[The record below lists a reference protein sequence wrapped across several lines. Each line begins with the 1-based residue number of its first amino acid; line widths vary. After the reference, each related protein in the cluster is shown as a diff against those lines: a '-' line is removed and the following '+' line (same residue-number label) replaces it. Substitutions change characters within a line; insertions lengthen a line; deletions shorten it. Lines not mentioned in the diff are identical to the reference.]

1 MKQNE
6 FNPIGIESQL
16 DWQRIRKLLS
26 IGVVVSVFHLIAD
39 ILLGWGVQD
48 QTLSGMERM
57 FSAYGQLGNRAIYVA
72 AIMGMLSIVL
82 EGLSYFGIY
91 RLMAEQS
98 PKHAHHYRS
107 GILGYIMFCPFGFHV
122 IVCMIVY
129 LNQNGAG
136 NLVDAVTR
144 HFLMPGLILFW
155 IFFAILVIAQISAFV
170 KEKTPYPKW
179 CWIFSLSVGMLAAK
193 LVNVFGNL
201 AVVNAIDCAW
211 IAIGNLWMFLGL
223 LIYAKKVER

>member
-6 FNPIGIESQL
+6 FNPIGIESQM
-16 DWQRIRKLLS
+16 DWQRIHKLLS
-26 IGVVVSVFHLIAD
+26 IGAVVSVFHLIAD

-91 RLMAEQS
+91 RLMAGQS

-122 IVCMIVY
+122 IVCIIIY
-129 LNQNGAG
+129 LNQNGAV

-144 HFLMPGLILFW
+144 CFLMPGLVLFW
-155 IFFAILVIAQISAFV
+155 IFFAILVITQISAFV

-179 CWIFSLSVGMLAAK
+179 CWIFSLPVGMLAAK
-193 LVNVFGNL
+193 FVNVFGNIPI
-201 AVVNAIDCAW
+201 VNAIDCAW
-211 IAIGNLWMFLGL
+211 IASGNLWMFLGL
-223 LIYAKKVER
+223 LIYAKKVEK